1 MYRAQFPA
9 TQPATGLVTC
19 VIKADPFNDASGI
32 THIAIDGVVYPEHQV
47 LASVKAYPRWMHT
60 YANGE
65 IAYLVA
71 GGFPPYEYVTTEPD
85 CSLANNLGR
94 QPRCR

>member
-1 MYRAQFPA
+1 MYRAPFPA
-9 TQPATGLVTC
+9 TTPATGLVTC
-19 VIKADPFNDASGI
+19 IIRADPFNPNSAI
-32 THIAIDGVVYPEHQV
+32 THIGIDGTVYTDQQV
-47 LASVKAYPRWMHT
+47 LASVKAHPRWMHT
-60 YANGE
+60 YANGK

-85 CSLANNLGR
+85 CSLANNLGV

>member
-9 TQPATGLVTC
+9 TQPATGRVTC
-19 VIKADPFNDASGI
+19 IIKDATGI
-32 THIAIDGVVYPEHQV
+32 THIAIDGVLYPERDV

-60 YANGE
+60 YADGK

-71 GGFPPYEYVTTEPD
+71 GGFPPFEYVTTEPD
-85 CSLANNLGR
+85 CSLANNLDR